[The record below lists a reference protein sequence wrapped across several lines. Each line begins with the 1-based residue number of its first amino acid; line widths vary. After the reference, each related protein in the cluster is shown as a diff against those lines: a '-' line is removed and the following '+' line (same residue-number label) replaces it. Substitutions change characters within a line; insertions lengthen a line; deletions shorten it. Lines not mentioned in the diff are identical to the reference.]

1 VRVTARA
8 SHGGMADAVY
18 CIHTSPFVSELLLTP
33 RIQLGASLACLCFGS
48 WEIWLRDSSVTR
60 FLTFLGDRAVAPT
73 TPGGPLGVHCTGGQS
88 ACRTASNINRVASR
102 LGFCSPDRNM
112 HNGHLRF
119 AQKGTYYTHHTSL
132 WPNPATAIPQALS
145 WRRYIDFAMMS
156 PPSRIKALC
165 DHDNALPCLALQ
177 SSRGRR
183 RAHFP
188 SLARGVLIVPR
199 SWWCAEAPLPASHC
213 RSAAAVAAEAS
224 EIRRR

>member
-1 VRVTARA
+1 VGVPVGNLRVVQRAISIGLHRVWAFVRPI
-8 SHGGMADAVY
+8 DY
-18 CIHTSPFVSELLLTP
+18 
-33 RIQLGASLACLCFGS
+33 
-48 WEIWLRDSSVTR
+48 
-60 FLTFLGDRAVAPT
+60 
-73 TPGGPLGVHCTGGQS
+73 
-88 ACRTASNINRVASR
+88 
-102 LGFCSPDRNM
+102 M

-119 AQKGTYYTHHTSL
+119 AQKGTYYTHHTFL

-199 SWWCAEAPLPASHC
+199 FWWCAEAPLPASHC